1 MRPTEIDP
9 GEFRPAS
16 QIKTVRNLLPYLWP
30 AARSDL
36 RVRVFFAVVLMV
48 SAKFANVYVPILLSQ
63 AVDSLSAA
71 DAETLVI
78 VPLGLLLAYGLAR
91 ILARGFDEARNAV
104 FSAVAQ
110 NAIRQVALQTFRR
123 LHALSLRFHL
133 ERRTGGLGRAI
144 DRGVKSIEF
153 LLFFFLFNVVPTIFE
168 LLLVCGILW
177 ALFDWRFAAVT
188 FCTIG
193 AYVAVTFMITE
204 WRIRLRRQM
213 NLADNDANTKVVDS
227 LLNYE
232 TVKYFNNED
241 HEARRFDSALQI
253 YESAA
258 NKSRTSLSLL
268 NATQA
273 TAIAIGITLNMI
285 LAAQGVAAGTMT
297 VGAFVM
303 VNAYLLQIAI
313 PLNLLGTVYREIKQS
328 LIDIDNMFELIHT
341 KAEVEDS
348 PHATD
353 YRYDGGTIAFRNVS
367 FAYDPRKPVL
377 SDVDFLVPPGK
388 TLAIVGS
395 SGAGKSTI
403 SRLLFRF
410 YDVTEGAIEIDGQ
423 DLRTLTQDSLRRA
436 LGIVP
441 QDTVLF
447 NDSIYYNIAYGR
459 PEAQQAEVYEAARLA
474 RIHDFV
480 MGLPDGYDT
489 RVGER
494 GLKLSGGEKQRVA
507 IARTIL
513 KEPKILVFDEA
524 TSALDTKTEQD
535 IQKSLT
541 EVSKER
547 TTLIIA
553 HRLSTV
559 VAADE
564 ILVLDKGQITERGTH
579 PALLAM
585 GGLYAEMWARQQRAP
600 HRTAGE

>member
-1 MRPTEIDP
+1 M
-9 GEFRPAS
+9 
-16 QIKTVRNLLPYLWP
+16 
-30 AARSDL
+30 
-36 RVRVFFAVVLMV
+36 
-48 SAKFANVYVPILLSQ
+48 
-63 AVDSLSAA
+63 
-71 DAETLVI
+71 
-78 VPLGLLLAYGLAR
+78 
-91 ILARGFDEARNAV
+91 
-104 FSAVAQ
+104 
-110 NAIRQVALQTFRR
+110 
-123 LHALSLRFHL
+123 
-133 ERRTGGLGRAI
+133 
-144 DRGVKSIEF
+144 
-153 LLFFFLFNVVPTIFE
+153 VPTIFE

-188 FCTIG
+188 FVTIG
-193 AYVAVTFMITE
+193 AYVVVTFMITE

-241 HEARRFDSALQI
+241 HEARRFDTALQT

-273 TAIAIGITLNMI
+273 TAIAIGITANMV

-348 PHATD
+348 PYATD
-353 YRYDGGTIAFRNVS
+353 YRFEGGAIAFRDVS

-377 SDVDFLVPPGK
+377 SAVDFQVPPGK

-410 YDVTEGAIEIDGQ
+410 YDVSDGAVEIDGQ
-423 DLRTLTQDSLRRA
+423 DLRNLTQDSLRRA

-459 PEAQQAEVYEAARLA
+459 PGASEAQVFEAARLA
-474 RIHDFV
+474 KIHDFV

-489 RVGER
+489 KVGER

-513 KEPKILVFDEA
+513 KEPNILVFDEA
-524 TSALDTKTEQD
+524 TSALDTKTEQE
-535 IQKSLT
+535 IQKSLL

-559 VAADE
+559 VSADE
-564 ILVLDKGQITERGTH
+564 ILVLDKGRIAERGTH
-579 PALLAM
+579 GGLLAK
-585 GGLYAEMWARQQRAP
+585 GRLYAEMWARQQRAP
-600 HRTAGE
+600 EAVAGE